1 MSRYLFI
8 LLTVFLADP
17 AWAGRLQIEGV
28 RVWAAPDNTRVV
40 LDTSRAADY
49 RTMTLVKPHRL
60 VVDLPDTEPA
70 PLDVQAAAQDRY
82 LRGVRVGI
90 RNGVDLRI
98 VLDLKQPVRARVF
111 RLPPNRHYGHRLVV
125 DLLALAENLP
135 APGPAARAPERG
147 PDALRDVVVAV
158 DAGHGG
164 DDPGAIG
171 SHGTREKDVVLG
183 ISSKLVQR
191 INAQPGLRAVPI
203 RKGDY
208 YMPLRKRMER
218 ARALE
223 ADLFISVHADSFHD
237 KRTRGS
243 SVYVLSERGASSE
256 AAKWRAE
263 RENASDLIGG
273 VSLRDKSPTLQSTLL
288 DLSQTASLESSIN
301 AARQVLKGLGKLGN
315 LHQQQ
320 VQSAGFLVLKSPDIP
335 SILIETGFISNP
347 QEEKKLASARYQDR
361 LAQAIVTSLD
371 QYFQNFAPPGTY
383 YAGLASRRHVIRKG
397 DTLSGIAE
405 QYDVSPEQLRRHND
419 MQGDLLR
426 VGQVLT
432 IPRRG

>member
-1 MSRYLFI
+1 MSRYLF
-8 LLTVFLADP
+8 LLLFVFLADP
-17 AWAGRLQIEGV
+17 ASAGRLKIEGV

-40 LDTSRAADY
+40 LDTSQPADY
-49 RTMTLVKPHRL
+49 RTMTLADPHRL
-60 VVDLPDTEPA
+60 VVDLPDTEPV
-70 PLDVQAAAQDRY
+70 PLDVQPTAQDRY

-98 VLDLKQPVRARVF
+98 VLDLRQPARARVF

-125 DLLALAENLP
+125 DLLALEESLQ
-135 APGPAARAPERG
+135 APSPEMRGPERT
-147 PDALRDVVVAV
+147 PEALRDVVIAV

-171 SHGTREKDVVLG
+171 SSGTREKDVALR
-183 ISSKLVQR
+183 IARKLVQR
-191 INAQPGLRAVPI
+191 INAQPGLRAAPI

-208 YMPLRKRMER
+208 FMPLRKRMER

-223 ADLFISVHADSFHD
+223 ADLFISVHADAFRD
-237 KRTRGS
+237 RRIRGA
-243 SVYVLSERGASSE
+243 SVYVLSEHGASSE

-301 AARQVLKGLGKLGN
+301 VARQVLKGLGKLGR
-315 LHQQQ
+315 LHQKQ

-347 QEEKKLASARYQDR
+347 QEEKKLANADYQDR
-361 LAQAIVTSLD
+361 LAQAIVDSLD
-371 QYFQNFAPPGTY
+371 QYFQDFAPPHTH
-383 YAGLASRRHVIRKG
+383 YARIASRRHVIRRG

-405 QYDVSPEQLRRHND
+405 QYDVSPEQLRRHNN